1 MRKQFR
7 MYNLYKSI
15 VDGLHDEV
23 RYIVYFR
30 TDGDYVSVKFA
41 DGDTLSFSI
50 RDFDAKRVAIR
61 HINRKLKELR
71 QYDARNE
78 VIQW

>member
-7 MYNLYKSI
+7 MYTLYKSI

-23 RYIVYFR
+23 QYIVYFR

-41 DGDTLSFSI
+41 DGDKLEFSI
-50 RDFDAKRVAIR
+50 RDFDCKRVAIR
-61 HINRKLKELR
+61 HINRKLKKLR
-71 QYDARNE
+71 RYDGRNE
-78 VIQW
+78 VT

>member
-7 MYNLYKSI
+7 MYTLYKSI
-15 VDGLHDEV
+15 VDGLHDDV
-23 RYIVYFR
+23 QCIVYFR

-41 DGDTLSFSI
+41 DGDTLSFYI
-50 RDFDAKRVAIR
+50 RDFDTKRVAIK

-71 QYDARNE
+71 QYDGHNE
-78 VIQW
+78 VT